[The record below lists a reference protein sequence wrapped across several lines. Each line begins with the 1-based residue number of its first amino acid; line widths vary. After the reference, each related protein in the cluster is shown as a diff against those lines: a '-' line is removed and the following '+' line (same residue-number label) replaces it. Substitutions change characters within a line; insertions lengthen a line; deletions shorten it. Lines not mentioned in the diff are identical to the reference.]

1 MISDG
6 IYDNESLGVFAKNLR
21 KNVLSSECNKES
33 FLHGTIID
41 RNTGSLTENFTRKN
55 ISTDPMSV
63 SNKSIHHGTELF
75 LYLNTCPSS
84 KDSEKEYWKNYYAYL
99 FSDSLSSQQ
108 KVLSLLKIIKDRKS
122 KDGQDIA
129 NKIMARLSTE
139 LGFRYY
145 LPEIL
150 KKGIIREEVIWKN
163 GIRNIKGTVKLKL

>member
-6 IYDNESLGVFAKNLR
+6 IYENESLGVFAKNLR
-21 KNVLSSECNKES
+21 KNLLSSECNKES
-33 FLHGTIID
+33 FLHDSIIE
-41 RNTGSLTENFTRKN
+41 RNTGNITEKFMRKN
-55 ISTDPMSV
+55 ISTDPLNV

-99 FSDSLSSQQ
+99 FSDSLSSKQ
-108 KVLSLLKIIKDRKS
+108 KVLSLLKILKDRKS

-129 NKIMARLSTE
+129 NKILARLSEE

-145 LPEIL
+145 LPEEL
-150 KKGIIREEVIWKN
+150 KKGIIREGVIWKN
-163 GIRNIKGTVKLKL
+163 GIRNIKGTVKLKP